1 MSEHVLSDIL
11 FPVGKVLR
19 DVAEGNVFGDPGGP
33 VGADNAASKTA
44 NQNARRNPSGIDMQ
58 AEAQKAAARARRPAP
73 AAAPARRAAPAA
85 PATPTPSTP
94 SDTSGRDHY
103 APKSSYGKI
112 SNND

>member
-1 MSEHVLSDIL
+1 MSEHALSDVL

-19 DVAEGNVFGDPGGP
+19 DVAEGNVFGDPQGP
-33 VGADNAASKTA
+33 VGADNKASATA

-58 AEAQKAAARARRPAP
+58 AEAAKAAARAKRPTP

-85 PATPTPSTP
+85 PAPAAPAAPADTP
-94 SDTSGRDHY
+94 RDHY

-112 SNND
+112 ANND